1 MFLFFNVVCCAR
13 QIEGKKPRRWL
24 RLPDWE
30 MVVLNGGLDWIF
42 MVFQWI
48 PMEAIIIFTIIH
60 PFYGH
65 FMAME
70 KMMIIGHPL

>member
-1 MFLFFNVVCCAR
+1 MLSAVPGRLRAR
-13 QIEGKKPRRWL
+13 SRGGGWGFRI
-24 RLPDWE
+24 WE